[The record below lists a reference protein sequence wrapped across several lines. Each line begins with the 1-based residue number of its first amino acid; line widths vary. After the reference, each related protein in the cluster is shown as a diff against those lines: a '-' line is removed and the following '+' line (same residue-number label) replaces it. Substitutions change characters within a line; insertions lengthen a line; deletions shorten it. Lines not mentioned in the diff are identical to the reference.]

1 MSKSKAKLHVAS
13 KFDVNRLSEQP
24 LFATNPEAA
33 LPLLSMIGQ
42 AQLSIDDLLGQLS
55 RQFIEQLLVLS
66 AQSVAGAQHKGRH
79 TGEVRWHGSQGGVV
93 NLGQSKMHVKRPRL
107 RTTSGEVAVPAYAA
121 LANDGDL
128 SRRIADILVCN
139 VSTRKYARV
148 VHRCADELGIS
159 KSAVSRQF
167 VKQSAQAWA
176 QLMSRDL
183 RKIDFVAM
191 YVDGVIVAKHHIIA
205 AVGVDAQG
213 SKHVLGLAPGSSE
226 NAKVVKDLLSGL
238 ALRGLD
244 LNVPRLWVIDG
255 SKALRS
261 GIEQLCG
268 KDAKVQRCR
277 IHKIRN
283 VSERLPKDRAEQVRW
298 LMKQAFKLDAP
309 RGKQRLKELA
319 KQLKAQHPDAAAS
332 VLEGLDEMFT
342 ITDLGLTGELARCLA
357 TTNVIESPNSVVRRV
372 SGRVTN
378 YKDVEMA
385 LRWTAAGFMEAEKS
399 FKKLRGHAELKTLID
414 GLRPN
419 AQQLKKAAYIHDHR
433 LKPATAVG
441 TSPKS

>member
-93 NLGQSKMHVKRPRL
+93 NLGQSKMQVKRPRL
-107 RTTSGEVAVPAYAA
+107 RTSSGEVAVPAYAA

-148 VHRCADELGIS
+148 VHRCTDELGIS

-183 RKIDFVAM
+183 TKIDFVAM

-319 KQLKAQHPDAAAS
+319 KDLKAQHPDAAAS

-342 ITDLGLTGELARCLA
+342 ITDLGITGELARCLA

-385 LRWTAAGFMEAEKS
+385 LRWTAAGFLEAEKS
-399 FKKLRGHAELKTLID
+399 FKKLRGYADLKTLID

-419 AQQLKKAAYIHDHR
+419 AQQLKKAA
-433 LKPATAVG
+433 
-441 TSPKS
+441 

>member
-1 MSKSKAKLHVAS
+1 MAKSKAKLHVAS
-13 KFDVNRLSEQP
+13 KFSVDQLSEQP
-24 LFATNPEAA
+24 LFAANPQAA
-33 LPLLSMIGQ
+33 LPLLAMIGQ

-66 AQSVAGAQHKGRH
+66 AQTVAGTQHKGRH
-79 TGEVRWHGSQGGVV
+79 TGAVRWHGDQGGVV
-93 NLGQSKMHVKRPRL
+93 CLGQSKLHVKRPRL
-107 RTTSGEVAVPAYAA
+107 RTASGEVGVPAYSA
-121 LANDGDL
+121 LATDADL

-183 RKIDFVAM
+183 SKTDFVAV
-191 YVDGVIVAKHHIIA
+191 YVDGIIVAKHHIIA

-213 SKHVLGLAPGSSE
+213 NKHVLGLAPGSSE
-226 NAKVVKDLLSGL
+226 NAKVVKDLFNAL
-238 ALRGLD
+238 AQRGFD

-283 VSERLPKDRAEQVRW
+283 VAERLPKDRAEQVRW

-309 RGKQRLKELA
+309 RGKQKLKELA
-319 KQLKAQHPDAAAS
+319 KDLKAQHPDAAAS

-342 ITDLGLTGELARCLA
+342 ISELGITGELARCLA

-372 SGRVTN
+372 TGRVTN
-378 YKDVEMA
+378 YKDAEMA
-385 LRWTAAGFMEAEKS
+385 LRWTAAGFLEAEKS
-399 FKKLRGHAELKTLID
+399 FKKLRGHDQLKILID

-419 AQQLKKAAYIHDHR
+419 SQQLKKAA
-433 LKPATAVG
+433 
-441 TSPKS
+441 

>member
-1 MSKSKAKLHVAS
+1 MAKSIAKLRVAS
-13 KFDVNRLSEQP
+13 KFNVDQLSEQP
-24 LFATNPEAA
+24 LFATNPDSA

-42 AQLSIDDLLGQLS
+42 AQLSIEDLLGHLS

-79 TGEVRWHGSQGGVV
+79 TGDVRWHGSQGGVV
-93 NLGQSKMHVKRPRL
+93 NLGKTKLRVQRPRL
-107 RTTSGEVAVPAYAA
+107 RSAGGEVSVPAYDA
-121 LANDGDL
+121 LSKDADL

-148 VHRCADELGIS
+148 VHRSAGELGIS

-176 QLMSRDL
+176 ELMNRDL
-183 RKIDFVAM
+183 SQIDFVAM

-213 SKHVLGLAPGSSE
+213 KKHVLGLAPGSSE

-238 ALRGLD
+238 AQRGID

-283 VSERLPKDRAEQVRW
+283 VTERLPKDRAEQVRW

-319 KQLKAQHPDAAAS
+319 RELKAQYPDAAGS

-342 ITDLGLTGELARCLA
+342 ITDLGITGELARCLA

-378 YKDVEMA
+378 YKDAEMA
-385 LRWTAAGFMEAEKS
+385 LRWTAAGFIEAEKS
-399 FKKLRGHAELKTLID
+399 FKKVRGYADLKTLIN
-414 GLRPN
+414 GLRPKL
-419 AQQLKKAAYIHDHR
+419 Q
-433 LKPATAVG
+433 
-441 TSPKS
+441 TSRKVA

>member
-1 MSKSKAKLHVAS
+1 M
-13 KFDVNRLSEQP
+13 
-24 LFATNPEAA
+24 
-33 LPLLSMIGQ
+33 
-42 AQLSIDDLLGQLS
+42 
-55 RQFIEQLLVLS
+55 
-66 AQSVAGAQHKGRH
+66 
-79 TGEVRWHGSQGGVV
+79 V
-93 NLGQSKMHVKRPRL
+93 NLGHSKLHVKRPRL
-107 RTTSGEVAVPAYAA
+107 RTPSVEVAVPAYAA
-121 LANDGDL
+121 LAQDGDL

-176 QLMSRDL
+176 QLMARDL
-183 RKIDFVAM
+183 SQIDFVAM

-213 SKHVLGLAPGSSE
+213 NKHVLGLAPGSSE
-226 NAKVVKDLLSGL
+226 NAKVVKDLLSDL
-238 ALRGLD
+238 ALRGVD

-283 VSERLPKDRAEQVRW
+283 VSERLPKERAEQVRW

-309 RGKQRLKELA
+309 RGRQRLKELA
-319 KQLKAQHPDAAAS
+319 KDLKAQHPDAAAS
-332 VLEGLDEMFT
+332 VLEGMDEMFT
-342 ITDLGLTGELARCLA
+342 ITELGITGELARCLA

-378 YKDVEMA
+378 YKDAEMA
-385 LRWTAAGFMEAEKS
+385 LRWTAAGFIEAEKS
-399 FKKLRGHAELKTLID
+399 FKKLRGHADLKILVNS
-414 GLRPN
+414 LRPN
-419 AQQLKKAAYIHDHR
+419 SYSLKKAA
-433 LKPATAVG
+433 K
-441 TSPKS
+441 SP

>member
-1 MSKSKAKLHVAS
+1 MANTNAKLLVTS
-13 KFDVNRLSEQP
+13 KFDAKRLSEQP

-42 AQLSIDDLLGQLS
+42 AQLSIDNLLGQLS

-79 TGEVRWHGSQGGVV
+79 TGDVRWHGSQGGVV

-167 VKQSAQAWA
+167 VKQSAHAWA

-244 LNVPRLWVIDG
+244 LNVPMLWVIDG

-319 KQLKAQHPDAAAS
+319 KDLKAQHPDAAAS
-332 VLEGLDEMFT
+332 VLEGIDEMFT
-342 ITDLGLTGELARCLA
+342 ITELGITGELARCLA

-378 YKDVEMA
+378 YKDAEMA
-385 LRWTAAGFMEAEKS
+385 LRWTAAGFIEAEKS
-399 FKKLRGHAELKTLID
+399 FKKLRGYADLKILIN
-414 GLRPN
+414 GLRPAAQKLKN
-419 AQQLKKAAYIHDHR
+419 AA
-433 LKPATAVG
+433 
-441 TSPKS
+441 

>member
-1 MSKSKAKLHVAS
+1 MRKSKPKLQVTS
-13 KFDVNRLSEQP
+13 KFNVNQLSHQP
-24 LFATNPEAA
+24 LFSTNPEAA

-55 RQFIEQLLVLS
+55 RSFLEQLLVLS
-66 AQSVAGAQHKGRH
+66 AQSVAGAKHPGRQ
-79 TGEVRWHGSQGGVV
+79 TGDVRWHGAQGGVV
-93 NLGQSKMHVKRPRL
+93 ALGHSKLQLKRPRL
-107 RTTSGEVAVPAYAA
+107 RSAKGEVEVPAYAA
-121 LANDGDL
+121 LARDGEL

-176 QLMSRDL
+176 QLMGRDL
-183 RKIDFVAM
+183 SQIDFVAM
-191 YVDGVIVAKHHIIA
+191 YVDGIIVARHHIIA

-213 SKHVLGLAPGSSE
+213 DKHVLGLAPGSSE

-238 ALRGLD
+238 AQRGLD
-244 LNVPRLWVIDG
+244 LNIARLWVIDG

-309 RGKQRLKELA
+309 KGRQRLKELA
-319 KQLKAQHPDAAAS
+319 NDLKAQHPDAAAS
-332 VLEGLDEMFT
+332 ALEGLDEMFT
-342 ITDLGLTGELARCLA
+342 ITELGITGELARCLG

-378 YKDVEMA
+378 YKDAEMA
-385 LRWTAAGFMEAEKS
+385 LRWTAAGFLEAEKS
-399 FKKLRGHAELKTLID
+399 FRKLRGHDDLKILINS
-414 GLRPN
+414 LRPE
-419 AQQLKKAAYIHDHR
+419 
-433 LKPATAVG
+433 
-441 TSPKS
+441 

>member
-1 MSKSKAKLHVAS
+1 MAKSIAKLRVAS
-13 KFDVNRLSEQP
+13 KFNVDQLSEQP
-24 LFATNPEAA
+24 LFATNPESA

-42 AQLSIDDLLGQLS
+42 AQLSIEDLLGHLS

-79 TGEVRWHGSQGGVV
+79 TGDVRWHGSQGGVV
-93 NLGQSKMHVKRPRL
+93 NLGKTKLRVQRPRL
-107 RTTSGEVAVPAYAA
+107 RSAGGEVSVPAYDA
-121 LANDGDL
+121 LSKDADL

-148 VHRCADELGIS
+148 VHRSAGELGIS

-176 QLMSRDL
+176 ELMNRDL
-183 RKIDFVAM
+183 SQIDFVAM

-213 SKHVLGLAPGSSE
+213 TKHVLGLAPGSSE

-238 ALRGLD
+238 ALRGID

-283 VSERLPKDRAEQVRW
+283 VTERLPKDRAEQVRW

-319 KQLKAQHPDAAAS
+319 KELKAQYPDAAGS

-342 ITDLGLTGELARCLA
+342 ITDLGITGELARCLA

-378 YKDVEMA
+378 YKDAEMA
-385 LRWTAAGFMEAEKS
+385 LRWTAAGFIEAEKS
-399 FKKLRGHAELKTLID
+399 FKKVRGYADLKTLIN

-419 AQQLKKAAYIHDHR
+419 LQ
-433 LKPATAVG
+433 
-441 TSPKS
+441 TSRKVA

>member
-1 MSKSKAKLHVAS
+1 
-13 KFDVNRLSEQP
+13 
-24 LFATNPEAA
+24 
-33 LPLLSMIGQ
+33 
-42 AQLSIDDLLGQLS
+42 
-55 RQFIEQLLVLS
+55 
-66 AQSVAGAQHKGRH
+66 
-79 TGEVRWHGSQGGVV
+79 
-93 NLGQSKMHVKRPRL
+93 
-107 RTTSGEVAVPAYAA
+107 
-121 LANDGDL
+121 
-128 SRRIADILVCN
+128 VCN

-176 QLMSRDL
+176 RLMSRDL
-183 RKIDFVAM
+183 SKVDFVAM

-268 KDAKVQRCR
+268 KDAQVQRCR

-283 VSERLPKDRAEQVRW
+283 VSERLPKARAEQVRW
-298 LMKQAFKLDAP
+298 LMKRAFKFDAP

-319 KQLKAQHPDAAAS
+319 KDLKGQHPDAAAS
-332 VLEGLDEMFT
+332 VLEGLDEVFT
-342 ITDLGLTGELARCLA
+342 ITELGITGELARCLA

-372 SGRVTN
+372 SGSVTN
-378 YKDVEMA
+378 YKDAEMA
-385 LRWTAAGFMEAEKS
+385 LRWTAAGFLETEKS
-399 FKKLRGHAELKTLID
+399 FRKLRGYADLKLLIN
-414 GLRPN
+414 GLRPKV
-419 AQQLKKAAYIHDHR
+419 QTLKKA
-433 LKPATAVG
+433 T
-441 TSPKS
+441 

>member
-1 MSKSKAKLHVAS
+1 MAKSKAKLHVAS
-13 KFDVNRLSEQP
+13 KFNVNQLSEQP

-33 LPLLSMIGQ
+33 LPLLSMIGK

-79 TGEVRWHGSQGGVV
+79 TGDVRWHGSQGGVV
-93 NLGQSKMHVKRPRL
+93 NVGQSKLHVKRPRL
-107 RTTSGEVAVPAYAA
+107 RTISGEVPVPAYAA
-121 LANDGDL
+121 LANDGEL

-148 VHRCADELGIS
+148 VHRCTDELGIS

-167 VKQSAQAWA
+167 VKQSAQALA
-176 QLMSRDL
+176 QLMGRDL
-183 RKIDFVAM
+183 SKQDFVAM

-213 SKHVLGLAPGSSE
+213 SKHVLGLAAGSSE

-419 AQQLKKAAYIHDHR
+419 AQQLKKAA
-433 LKPATAVG
+433 
-441 TSPKS
+441 

>member
-13 KFDVNRLSEQP
+13 KFDGNRLSEQP
-24 LFATNPEAA
+24 LCATNPEAA

-183 RKIDFVAM
+183 SKIDFVAM

-244 LNVPRLWVIDG
+244 LNVPMLWVIDG

-319 KQLKAQHPDAAAS
+319 KDLKAQHPDAAAS

-342 ITDLGLTGELARCLA
+342 ITDLGITGELARCLA

-385 LRWTAAGFMEAEKS
+385 LRWTAAGFLEAEKS
-399 FKKLRGHAELKTLID
+399 FKKLRGYADLKTLID

-419 AQQLKKAAYIHDHR
+419 AQQLKKAA
-433 LKPATAVG
+433 
-441 TSPKS
+441 

>member
-1 MSKSKAKLHVAS
+1 
-13 KFDVNRLSEQP
+13 
-24 LFATNPEAA
+24 
-33 LPLLSMIGQ
+33 
-42 AQLSIDDLLGQLS
+42 LSIDDLLGQLS
-55 RQFIEQLLVLS
+55 RQFIEQMLVLS
-66 AQSVAGAQHKGRH
+66 AQSVAGVQHQGRH
-79 TGEVRWHGSQGGVV
+79 TGAVRWHGSQGGIV
-93 NLGQSKMHVKRPRL
+93 NLGQSKLRVKRPRL
-107 RTTSGEVAVPAYAA
+107 RTGTGEVSIPAYTA
-121 LANDGDL
+121 LSNDDEL

-176 QLMSRDL
+176 QLMKRELGDT
-183 RKIDFVAM
+183 DFVAM
-191 YVDGVIVAKHHIIA
+191 YVDGIIVAKHHIIA

-213 SKHVLGLAPGSSE
+213 SKHVLGLASGSSE
-226 NAKVVKDLLSGL
+226 NAKVVKDLLGDL
-238 ALRGLD
+238 AQRGVD

-283 VSERLPKDRAEQVRW
+283 VSERLPKDRAEQMRW
-298 LMKQAFKLDAP
+298 LMKQAFKLDAI
-309 RGKQRLKELA
+309 RGKQRLRELA
-319 KQLKAQHPDAAAS
+319 RNLQAQHPDAAAS
-332 VLEGLDEMFT
+332 VLEGIDEMFT
-342 ITDLGLTGELARCLA
+342 ITELGITGELARCLA

-378 YKDVEMA
+378 YKDAEMA
-385 LRWTAAGFMEAEKS
+385 LRWTAAGFLEAEKS
-399 FKKLRGHAELKTLID
+399 FRKLRGHDQLKSLINS
-414 GLRPN
+414 LRPN
-419 AQQLKKAAYIHDHR
+419 AQSVMKVA
-433 LKPATAVG
+433 
-441 TSPKS
+441 

>member
-1 MSKSKAKLHVAS
+1 MAKSIAKLRVAS
-13 KFDVNRLSEQP
+13 KFNVDQLSEQP
-24 LFATNPEAA
+24 LFATNPDSA

-42 AQLSIDDLLGQLS
+42 AQLSIEDLLGHLS

-79 TGEVRWHGSQGGVV
+79 TGDVRWHGSQGGVV
-93 NLGQSKMHVKRPRL
+93 NLGKTKLRVQRPRL
-107 RTTSGEVAVPAYAA
+107 RSAGGEVSVPAYDA
-121 LANDGDL
+121 LSKDADL

-148 VHRCADELGIS
+148 VHRSAGELGIS

-176 QLMSRDL
+176 ELMNRDL
-183 RKIDFVAM
+183 SQIDFVAM

-213 SKHVLGLAPGSSE
+213 KKHVLGLAPGSSE

-238 ALRGLD
+238 AQRGID

-283 VSERLPKDRAEQVRW
+283 VTERLPKDRAEQVRW

-319 KQLKAQHPDAAAS
+319 RELKAQYPDAAGS

-342 ITDLGLTGELARCLA
+342 ITDLGITGELARCLA

-378 YKDVEMA
+378 YKDAEMA
-385 LRWTAAGFMEAEKS
+385 LRWTAAGFIEAEKS
-399 FKKLRGHAELKTLID
+399 FKKVRGYADLKTLIN

-419 AQQLKKAAYIHDHR
+419 LQ
-433 LKPATAVG
+433 
-441 TSPKS
+441 TSRKVA

>member
-1 MSKSKAKLHVAS
+1 MAKSIAKLRVAS
-13 KFDVNRLSEQP
+13 KFNVDQLSEQP
-24 LFATNPEAA
+24 LFATNPDSA

-42 AQLSIDDLLGQLS
+42 AQLSIEDLLGHLS

-79 TGEVRWHGSQGGVV
+79 TGDVRWHGSQGGVV
-93 NLGQSKMHVKRPRL
+93 NLGKTKLRVQRPRL
-107 RTTSGEVAVPAYAA
+107 RSAGGEVSVPAYDA
-121 LANDGDL
+121 LSKDADL

-148 VHRCADELGIS
+148 VHRSAGELGIS

-176 QLMSRDL
+176 ELMNRDL
-183 RKIDFVAM
+183 SQIDFVAM

-213 SKHVLGLAPGSSE
+213 KKHVLGLAPGSSE

-238 ALRGLD
+238 AQRGID

-283 VSERLPKDRAEQVRW
+283 VTERLPKDRAEQVRW

-319 KQLKAQHPDAAAS
+319 KELKAQYPDAAGS

-342 ITDLGLTGELARCLA
+342 ITDLGITGELARCLA

-378 YKDVEMA
+378 YKDAEMA
-385 LRWTAAGFMEAEKS
+385 LRWTAAGFIEAEKS
-399 FKKLRGHAELKTLID
+399 FKKVRGYADLKTLIN
-414 GLRPN
+414 GLRPKL
-419 AQQLKKAAYIHDHR
+419 Q
-433 LKPATAVG
+433 
-441 TSPKS
+441 TSRKVA

>member
-1 MSKSKAKLHVAS
+1 MKQSKAKATVLNKKHA
-13 KFDVNRLSEQP
+13 RLDAQP
-24 LFATNPEAA
+24 LLIANPQAA
-33 LPLLSMIGQ
+33 LPMLEMIGQ

-66 AQSVAGAQHKGRH
+66 AETVAGAKHPGRQA
-79 TGEVRWHGSQGGVV
+79 GEVRWHGRQGGSVAI
-93 NLGQSKMHVKRPRL
+93 GQAKVRLQRPRL
-107 RTTSGEVAVPAYAA
+107 RNAQGEVSVPAYAA
-121 LANDGDL
+121 LAGDGDL

-176 QLMSRDL
+176 QLMARDL
-183 RKIDFVAM
+183 SQIDFVAM

-205 AVGVDAQG
+205 AVGVDTQG
-213 SKHVLGLAPGSSE
+213 NKHVLGLAPGSSE
-226 NAKVVKDLLSGL
+226 NAKVVKDLLGDL
-238 ALRGLD
+238 ARRGID

-261 GIEQLCG
+261 GIEQVCG

-298 LMKQAFKLDAP
+298 LMKQAFKLDTTA
-309 RGKQRLKELA
+309 GKLRLKELA
-319 KQLKAQHPDAAAS
+319 RSLKAQHPDAAAS

-342 ITDLGLTGELARCLA
+342 ITELGITGELARCLA

-378 YKDVEMA
+378 YKDAEMA
-385 LRWTAAGFMEAEKS
+385 LRWTAAGFIEAEKS
-399 FKKLRGHAELKTLID
+399 FKKLRGYADLRILINS
-414 GLRPN
+414 LRPV
-419 AQQLKKAAYIHDHR
+419 AQQTKKAA
-433 LKPATAVG
+433 
-441 TSPKS
+441 